1 MTENIPPIPPAPR
14 PGPSYP
20 SHAPSGSFRSKEQA
34 YGTPQSLNQ
43 SPPVLSGHQPEYSHS
58 PHGQAPLQYA
68 SQWYPAAPQSKSS
81 GLRVSAGI
89 VDIVLG
95 AFLLFAS
102 MAGFASN
109 AIAGLLLLVAALGNV
124 TTGIVLLASQ
134 RSRTRGA
141 PITTISFA
149 GFALLVALLAVPFLG
164 GAVLFFGVLLAA
176 PVVILLSLGLAR
188 EKNGA

>member
-1 MTENIPPIPPAPR
+1 MTENIPPIPPASG

-20 SHAPSGSFRSKEQA
+20 SHAPSGSSRGNEPA
-34 YGTPQSLNQ
+34 YGTPQPFDQ
-43 SPPVLSGHQPEYSHS
+43 SPTVLSGHQSRYSH
-58 PHGQAPLQYA
+58 PPYGQATPQYA
-68 SQWYPAAPQSKSS
+68 SQWYQTAPHSKSS
-81 GLRVSAGI
+81 GLRVAAGI
-89 VDIVLG
+89 VSIVLG

-102 MAGFASN
+102 MAGFATN
-109 AIAGLLLLVAALGNV
+109 AIAGLLLLVAALGSI

-141 PITTISFA
+141 PITTITFA
-149 GFALLVALLAVPFLG
+149 GFALLAALLAVPFLG

>member
-1 MTENIPPIPPAPR
+1 MTENIPPIPPASG

-20 SHAPSGSFRSKEQA
+20 SHAPSGSMRGNEPA
-34 YGTPQSLNQ
+34 YGTPQPFNQ
-43 SPPVLSGHQPEYSHS
+43 SPTVLSGHQSQYSH
-58 PHGQAPLQYA
+58 PPYGPATPQYA
-68 SQWYPAAPQSKSS
+68 SQWYQAAPESKSS
-81 GLRVSAGI
+81 GLRVAAGI
-89 VDIVLG
+89 VSIVLG

-109 AIAGLLLLVAALGNV
+109 VIAGLLLLVAALGSI
-124 TTGIVLLASQ
+124 TTGIVLLASH

-149 GFALLVALLAVPFLG
+149 GFALLAALLAVPFLG
-164 GAVLFFGVLLAA
+164 GAVLFLGVLLAA